1 MKNNKMALLVTA
13 IILISLL
20 IGGISF
26 KAIFGDKNFADKDF
40 NSYTSDLSGQGKG
53 DIKGNIKYNK
63 YSYEFLGVFDTVI
76 QFIGYAENEQE
87 FETMVKAGQ
96 ERFEQLHKL
105 FDIYND
111 YEGIN
116 NIKTINDNAGISPV
130 KVSLEVINLIEF
142 SKEWYYK
149 TGGVVNIALG
159 PVLSIWHEYREEG
172 LSDPNKARIPDM
184 ELLNQAKLKT
194 DIEKVKINKEENTVF
209 LEEQGMKLDVGAVA
223 KGFATEIVANELEE
237 QGYTSFVISGGGN
250 IKIVGKPLGG
260 NRSKWA
266 IGIQDPDKNPLIPN
280 SETVDT
286 VYVNDTSIV
295 SSGDY
300 QRFYVVNGKRVHHII
315 DPETLLPIDHYR
327 AVTVMTSDSGLADL
341 LSTAIFVLPY
351 EQSRKLVESLE
362 NVEALW
368 IFHDGTI
375 TATDNMKNTL
385 KNLGGATGK

>member
-1 MKNNKMALLVTA
+1 LKKNKTIVLITAVILV
-13 IILISLL
+13 SLL
-20 IGGISF
+20 IGAISF
-26 KAIFGDKNFADKDF
+26 KAIFSNG
-40 NSYTSDLSGQGKG
+40 NSNTNTSDSDEESKR
-53 DIKGNIKYNK
+53 DVKYSK
-63 YSYEFLGVFDTVI
+63 YSYEFLGAFDTVI
-76 QFIGYAENEQE
+76 QFVGYAKNEQE

-96 ERFEQLHKL
+96 KRFEELHKL

-130 KVSLEVINLIEF
+130 KVNPEVIDLIEF
-142 SKEWYYK
+142 CKEWYYK

-172 LSDPNKARIPDM
+172 LLHPENARIPDID
-184 ELLNQAKLKT
+184 LLKQAKLKT
-194 DIEKVKINKEENTVF
+194 DIEKVKINKEESTVF
-209 LEEQGMKLDVGAVA
+209 LEEPGMKLDVGAVA
-223 KGFATEIVANELEE
+223 KGFATEIVAKELEE

-266 IGIQDPDKNPLIPN
+266 IGIQDPDKNALIPN

-286 VYVNDTSIV
+286 VYANDTSIV

-300 QRFYVVNGKRVHHII
+300 QRFYVVDEKRIHHII
-315 DPETLLPIDHYR
+315 DPETLMPANHYR
-327 AVTVMTSDSGLADL
+327 AVTVMTPDSGLADF
-341 LSTAIFVLPY
+341 LSTTVFVLPY

-368 IFHDGTI
+368 IFPDGTI
-375 TATDNMKNTL
+375 TATENMKKVL
-385 KNLGGATGK
+385 KNLGGASGK